1 MIRAKRTASAF
12 IALVLGIAAVGVV
25 ISKSQQARASDTA
38 TPIKH
43 VVVIYQEN
51 VSFDHYF
58 GTYPNAV
65 NPQGEP
71 AFRASPNTPLPNGLS
86 PALLTHNPNTT
97 NPFRFDRSQG
107 LTCDQRHD
115 YKPEQQAFDSGKM
128 DKFVQYAGSQNL
140 GCDPKQVMGYYD
152 GNTVT
157 GLWNYAQHFA
167 LSDNSYSST
176 FGPSTPGALN
186 LISGQTHGATPPAL
200 DEKTANGT
208 VIGDA
213 DPAHDDC
220 SKSKTLSMSGQNIG
234 DKLNQQGR
242 SWGWFEGGFKPTQTM
257 AVTAFCGSSHKN
269 IDGTR
274 VPDYEAHH
282 EPFQYYSQTANPHHL
297 PPSSQSAIGKS
308 DQANHQYDLSNFWQA
323 ADANN
328 LPDVSFLKAP
338 AYEDAH
344 PGNSDPLDE
353 QRFLV
358 DTLNRLQRLS
368 SWRDTAVVVAYDD
381 SDGWYDHQMSPI
393 VNPSSD
399 PKNDAVY
406 GNELCGRTGPG
417 SYQDRCGYGPRQPL
431 LVISPFAKPNF
442 IDHTSTDQA
451 SILRFVEDNWNLG
464 RIADQSFDQKA
475 ASLDSMFDFSHP
487 RPQRVFVDPTTG
499 EVSGK

>member
-1 MIRAKRTASAF
+1 VL
-12 IALVLGIAAVGVV
+12 LVGIAVCAG
-25 ISKSQQARASDTA
+25 ISKSNSARAQSASNTA

-43 VVVIYQEN
+43 LVVIYQEN

-58 GTYPNAV
+58 GTYPNAA
-65 NPQGEP
+65 NLRAEP
-71 AFRASPNTPLPNGLS
+71 PFRPAPDTPSANGLT
-86 PALLTHNPNTT
+86 PALLTRNPNAS
-97 NPFRFDRSQG
+97 NPFRLDRSQAV
-107 LTCDQRHD
+107 TCDQRHD
-115 YKPEQQAFDSGKM
+115 YKPEQQAFDAGRM
-128 DKFVQYAGSQNL
+128 DKFVQYTGSQTP

-157 GLWNYAQHFA
+157 GLWNYAQNFA

-200 DEKTANGT
+200 PEKTANGT

-220 SKSKTLSMSGQNIG
+220 SKGKTLSMSGKNIG
-234 DKLNQQGR
+234 DDLNERGLK
-242 SWGWFEGGFKPTQTM
+242 WGWFEGGFKPTQTM
-257 AVTAFCGSSHKN
+257 ALTAFCGSSHKN

-274 VPDYEAHH
+274 VADYEAHH

-297 PPSSQSAIGKS
+297 PPSSQASIGES
-308 DQANHQYDLSNFWQA
+308 DQANHQYDVSNFWQA

-344 PGNSDPLDE
+344 AGYSDPLDE
-353 QRFLV
+353 QRFLA
-358 DTLNRLQRLS
+358 DTINRLQRLP
-368 SWRDTAVVVAYDD
+368 SWGDTAVVVAYDD

-399 PKNDAVY
+399 PTNDALY
-406 GNELCGRTGPG
+406 GNGLCGRPAPG
-417 SYQDRCGYGPRQPL
+417 SYQDRCGHGPRQPL
-431 LVISPFAKPNF
+431 LIISPFAKPNF
-442 IDHTSTDQA
+442 IDHSSTDQA
-451 SILRFVEDNWNLG
+451 SIPRFVEDNWHLG
-464 RIADQSFDQKA
+464 RISDQSYDQTA
-475 ASLDSMFDFSHP
+475 GSLDSMFDFAHP
-487 RPQRVFVDPTTG
+487 RPQRVFIDPATG
-499 EVSGK
+499 ELRGR